1 MLIWIFISSGLF
13 LGWSLGANDAANIF
27 GTAVGSRMIKFRTAA
42 IISSIFV
49 ILGAVFQGSGASE
62 TLSQLGSIDAL
73 GGAFTVSLCSAIV
86 VTLMTKNK
94 LPVSTGQAIVG
105 AIIGWCYFTSNP
117 IDYIVLTK
125 IVGSWISGPILGA
138 VFSAILFVILRKY
151 LLKSKLHLIKQES
164 IIRMALIV
172 TGAFGAYSL
181 GANNIANVMG
191 VFVNSVK
198 FTIHLGPIILNSVQ
212 VLFFIGSLAISV
224 GIITYGKKVMETIGG
239 ELIALT
245 PESAIVVVLSQALVL
260 FIFSSTSLSNVLI
273 GVGLPPIPLVPV
285 SSTQVVVGSV
295 IGIGLVKGLREMK
308 FKVLGNIMI
317 GWILTPLLS
326 GILTFFSLFFVSSV
340 FGIAITNKAV
350 EVASTISPTP
360 IQTVVSIPFE
370 FTPITYIAVFSVLI
384 IISTVVFFAYR
395 KSKSNIKANENRWAE
410 QLQFAEFQKALTEI
424 EVNTIHLENGTL
436 ATRLEEKKK
445 ELVTYCLNIGQQ
457 REFLDSINKA
467 IENAVHEKNIED
479 KNRLLLEEIKR
490 IKQKMSFT
498 SEAEKIYQDAEQTQ
512 NEFSS
517 RLNSKFPNLS
527 QQEKRLMILLRIG
540 LSSKEIAPLLNIS
553 VKSVEISRYRLRKK
567 INLDKDA
574 NLVEFTKT
582 L

>member
-42 IISSIFV
+42 IIASIFV
-49 ILGAVFQGSGASE
+49 VLGAVFQGYGASD

-73 GGAFTVSLCSAIV
+73 GGAFTVSLCSAVI

-117 IDYIVLTK
+117 VDYVVLTK

-138 VFSAILFVILRKY
+138 VFSAILFILLRKY

-164 IIRMALIV
+164 IIRMALII

-198 FTIHLGPIILNSVQ
+198 FTIHLGPITLNSAQ

-260 FIFSSTSLSNVLI
+260 FIFSSTTLSNVLI

-350 EVASTISPTP
+350 AVASNLSTTP
-360 IQTVVSIPFE
+360 INTVVNIPFE

-384 IISTVVFFAYR
+384 IVSTFVFFAYR

-457 REFLDSINKA
+457 RELLDSITKA
-467 IENAVHEKNIED
+467 IENAVHEKNIEE
-479 KNRLLLEEIKR
+479 KNQLLLEEIKR

-498 SEAEKIYQDAEQTQ
+498 SEAEKIYQDAEQAH

-517 RLNSKFPNLS
+517 RLNSRFPNLS
-527 QQEKRLMILLRIG
+527 QQERRLMILLRIG

-567 INLDKDA
+567 LNLDKDS

>member
-42 IISSIFV
+42 IIASIFV
-49 ILGAVFQGSGASE
+49 VLGAVFQGYGASD

-73 GGAFTVSLCSAIV
+73 GGAFTVSLCSAVI

-117 IDYIVLTK
+117 VDYVVLTK

-138 VFSAILFVILRKY
+138 VFSAILFILLRKY

-198 FTIHLGPIILNSVQ
+198 FTIHMGPITLNSAQ

-260 FIFSSTSLSNVLI
+260 FIFSSTTLSNVLI

-308 FKVLGNIMI
+308 FKVLGSIMI

-350 EVASTISPTP
+350 TVASNLSTNP
-360 IQTVVSIPFE
+360 INTVVNIPFE

-384 IISTVVFFAYR
+384 IISTFVFFAYR

-457 REFLDSINKA
+457 RELLDSITKA
-467 IENAVHEKNIED
+467 IENAVHEKNIEE
-479 KNRLLLEEIKR
+479 KNHLLLEEIKR

-498 SEAEKIYQDAEQTQ
+498 SEAEKIYQDAEQAH

-517 RLNSKFPNLS
+517 RLLTRFPNLS
-527 QQEKRLMILLRIG
+527 QQERRLMILLRIG

-567 INLDKDA
+567 LNLDKDS
-574 NLVEFTKT
+574 NLVDFTKT